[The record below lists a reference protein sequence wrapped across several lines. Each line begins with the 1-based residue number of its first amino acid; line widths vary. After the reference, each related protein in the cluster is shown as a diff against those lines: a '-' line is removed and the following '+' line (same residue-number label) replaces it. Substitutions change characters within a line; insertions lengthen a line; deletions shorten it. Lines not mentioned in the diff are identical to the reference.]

1 MILALARSYLGVSFY
16 PAIIGGGLLTA
27 GALYAS
33 HLVLVSCA
41 EIRGYENGTVDTHRA
56 YAEAERK
63 RELERLAK
71 RTETEKV
78 LGEREATRSANDRQQ
93 AAKEAQE
100 RINTAQGTAKE
111 REAFFKQEAQR
122 NLDEVKSLQ
131 KLIIGLEGK
140 EPEAKVIKEYVTKYR
155 TRKFSGDG
163 KPSSSFLQHYKR
175 LNTEASQ
182 IEQRAF
188 PSTGD

>member
-1 MILALARSYLGVSFY
+1 MIISLGKAYLGQWFV
-16 PAIIGGGLLTA
+16 PAIIGGGLLIA

-41 EIRGYENGTVDTHRA
+41 ESRGYENGTLDTHRA

-71 RTETEKV
+71 RTEAEKV
-78 LGEREATRSANDRQQ
+78 LGEREAIRSANDRQQ
-93 AAKEAQE
+93 AAKEAQA
-100 RINTAQGTAKE
+100 RIDTAKGTAKE

-163 KPSSSFLQHYKR
+163 KPSNSFLQHYER
-175 LNTEASQ
+175 LNAEARQ